1 MIYTISIISSFLS
14 GMGVGGGSIFVL
26 LAIMLKIGD
35 LDEIRVY
42 NLAMFVTLGLFLA
55 IKNKNELNKQ
65 KSNIIKMIFF
75 IIVGSFLG
83 TKIGKIVSQ
92 EKTIILFNAL
102 MLALGIYEIIVSL
115 KHKNNEQNITKKG
128 EK

>member
-75 IIVGSFLG
+75 II
-83 TKIGKIVSQ
+83 I
-92 EKTIILFNAL
+92 
-102 MLALGIYEIIVSL
+102 
-115 KHKNNEQNITKKG
+115 
-128 EK
+128 

>member
-26 LAIMLKIGD
+26 LEIMLKIGD

-55 IKNKNELNKQ
+55 IKNKNE
-65 KSNIIKMIFF
+65 
-75 IIVGSFLG
+75 
-83 TKIGKIVSQ
+83 
-92 EKTIILFNAL
+92 
-102 MLALGIYEIIVSL
+102 IYQ
-115 KHKNNEQNITKKG
+115 NN
-128 EK
+128 

>member
-83 TKIGKIVSQ
+83 TKIGKIVSP

-102 MLALGIYEIIVSL
+102 MLVLGIYEIIVSL

>member
-1 MIYTISIISSFLS
+1 
-14 GMGVGGGSIFVL
+14 
-26 LAIMLKIGD
+26 MLKIGD

-102 MLALGIYEIIVSL
+102 MLVLGIYEIIVSL